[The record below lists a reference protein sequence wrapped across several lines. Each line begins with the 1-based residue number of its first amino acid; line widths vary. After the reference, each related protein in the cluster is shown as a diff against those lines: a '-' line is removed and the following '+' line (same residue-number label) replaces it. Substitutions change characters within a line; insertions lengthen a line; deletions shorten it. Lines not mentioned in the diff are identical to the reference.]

1 MAQSFL
7 NSLTAPSGSSFIP
20 KPVLADTSS
29 AMNPQNMPLMQA
41 GVVPQVTTPTVQST
55 PVAPV
60 QSPTEMYNPTV
71 GTSTQRVA
79 DATYANAMNQAV
91 SGSTPVPS
99 SVIGS
104 GSNLSSAGA
113 TRSTNEAILQQYL
126 DQQKQYQQ
134 QLLQANQA
142 GPTESA
148 AAQRYNQ
155 LKTQAALNQE
165 QALASG
171 ETSSFAGGEAQ
182 RVART
187 DAIKL
192 AGAAADLQYM
202 TGQREQAVKT
212 LEALMASGDKS
223 FSAQLKIQELQ
234 QTVSGIDKQA
244 QDTLY
249 NYLQK
254 PEYAGIE
261 FTPDPTKTP
270 TDNLNDFRK
279 LAAKQDS
286 TKAQDL
292 TPRQAAMLNSIINQ
306 ANNSPLIKAADRAV
320 VLKDSID
327 NARANPKAG
336 YVQQNLVYSYVQ
348 ALDTYQSAV
357 REGEMKAVSNL
368 DSLFGQFDN
377 TIQKIN
383 NGQYARPEV
392 VEQMAGAAELLYKS
406 ISKAAEQKDKSFAAQ
421 ADVLGVG
428 EDYATYRGKFQRS
441 YESGST
447 QDYSAQDT
455 QAIQKIS
462 PSTKKTF
469 TQEQI
474 DEYKR
479 LKGFS
484 QVGSDTKPA
493 TEQNLTSGFGNMQG
507 LMGQLPPMEFGSTD
521 FSSMSGLMQATPTLK
536 QTTYKAPDA
545 VIPKTSRIAFVH
557 NNPGNLKFMGQPGA
571 TKGEP
576 AGDGGYFAKFQTT
589 KDGLMALRRQI
600 QLDISRGHTV
610 ESFIS
615 KYAPPN
621 SNDTEKY
628 IKSALNTFGVTRNT
642 KISDVPT
649 DELLKFLA
657 NYESSTKVY

>member
-7 NSLTAPSGSSFIP
+7 QPLSGVSPTTANS
-20 KPVLADTSS
+20 
-29 AMNPQNMPLMQA
+29 
-41 GVVPQVTTPTVQST
+41 TPTGVSTDIPTYPSAGMSTQSPIMAQPNQTLANQT
-55 PVAPV
+55 PAFGNIAPV

-71 GTSTQRVA
+71 GVSTQKVA

-91 SGSTPVPS
+91 SGSAPVPS
-99 SVIGS
+99 SVVGS
-104 GSNLSSAGA
+104 GTNLSSAGA

-223 FSAQLKIQELQ
+223 FANQLKIQELQ

-244 QDTLY
+244 QDTFFNISQTEGIDLPY
-249 NYLQK
+249 DTTKTATENLSTLQK
-254 PEYAGIE
+254 ARA
-261 FTPDPTKTP
+261 TKQ
-270 TDNLNDFRK
+270 
-279 LAAKQDS
+279 AAA
-286 TKAQDL
+286 TKEL
-292 TPRQAAMLNSIINQ
+292 SPRQASMLNSIINQ

-392 VEQMAGAAELLYKS
+392 VKQMASAAEMLYNS

-428 EDYATYRGKFQRS
+428 EDYSVYRGKFQRS
-441 YESGST
+441 YETGKE
-447 QDYSAQDT
+447 QDYSAQDK
-455 QAIQKIS
+455 AALDAGY
-462 PSTKKTF
+462 
-469 TQEQI
+469 TQEEI
-474 DEYKR
+474 DAFKQK
-479 LKGFS
+479 KGFS
-484 QVGSDTKPA
+484 KVGSDTNPA
-493 TEQNLTSGFGNMQG
+493 TEQNLT
-507 LMGQLPPMEFGSTD
+507 TD
-521 FSSMSGLMQATPTLK
+521 FASMNLLQPAKPLELTSDSFANMGGLMQSTTPL
-536 QTTYKAPDA
+536 QMAS
-545 VIPKTSRIAFVH
+545 VEIPKSSKLSFVN
-557 NNPGNLKFMGQPGA
+557 NNPGNLRFAEQYGA
-571 TKGEP
+571 VKGE
-576 AGDGGYFAKFQTT
+576 GGFAKFKTPQEGF
-589 KDGLMALRRQI
+589 DALVRQI
-600 QLDISRGHTV
+600 KLDVSRGHTIA
-610 ESFIS
+610 SFIN
-615 KYAPPN
+615 KFAPPTE
-621 SNDTEKY
+621 NDTKLY
-628 IKSALNTFGVTRNT
+628 IQQAVKALGYKADTPLS
-642 KISDVPT
+642 KVPLN
-649 DELLKFLA
+649 ELAKFVALK
-657 NYESSTKVY
+657 ESSTKIN

>member
-479 LKGFS
+479 LRGFS

-493 TEQNLTSGFGNMQG
+493 TEQNLTSGFAGMDLLQPAKPLELTSDSFANMG
-507 LMGQLPPMEFGSTD
+507 
-521 FSSMSGLMQATPTLK
+521 GLMQSTTPL
-536 QTTYKAPDA
+536 QMSS
-545 VIPKTSRIAFVH
+545 VEIPKTSKLSFVN
-557 NNPGNLKFMGQPGA
+557 NNPGNLRFAGQYGA
-571 TKGEP
+571 IKGE
-576 AGDGGYFAKFQTT
+576 GGFAKFKTPQEGF
-589 KDGLMALRRQI
+589 DALVRQI
-600 QLDISRGHTV
+600 KLDVSRGHTIA
-610 ESFIS
+610 SFIN
-615 KYAPPN
+615 KFAPPTE
-621 SNDTEKY
+621 NDTKLY
-628 IKSALNTFGVTRNT
+628 IQQAVNALGYKADTPLS
-642 KISDVPT
+642 KVPLN
-649 DELLKFLA
+649 ELAKFVALK
-657 NYESSTKVY
+657 ESSTKIY

>member
-7 NSLTAPSGSSFIP
+7 NSLTATSGSSFIP

-479 LKGFS
+479 LRGFS

-493 TEQNLTSGFGNMQG
+493 TEQNLTSGFAGMDLLQPAKPLELTSDSFANMG
-507 LMGQLPPMEFGSTD
+507 
-521 FSSMSGLMQATPTLK
+521 GLMQSTTPL
-536 QTTYKAPDA
+536 QMSS
-545 VIPKTSRIAFVH
+545 VEIPKTSKLSFVN
-557 NNPGNLKFMGQPGA
+557 NNPGNLRFAGQYGA
-571 TKGEP
+571 IKGE
-576 AGDGGYFAKFQTT
+576 GGFAKFKTPQEGF
-589 KDGLMALRRQI
+589 DALVRQI
-600 QLDISRGHTV
+600 KLDVSRGHTIA
-610 ESFIS
+610 SFIN
-615 KYAPPN
+615 KFAPPTE
-621 SNDTEKY
+621 NDTKLY
-628 IKSALNTFGVTRNT
+628 IQQAVNALGYKADTPLS
-642 KISDVPT
+642 KVPLN
-649 DELLKFLA
+649 ELAKFVALK
-657 NYESSTKVY
+657 ESSTKIY

>member
-7 NSLTAPSGSSFIP
+7 NSLTAPSGSSFVP

-479 LKGFS
+479 LRGFS

-493 TEQNLTSGFGNMQG
+493 TEQNLTSGFAGMDLLQPAKPLELTSDSFANMG
-507 LMGQLPPMEFGSTD
+507 
-521 FSSMSGLMQATPTLK
+521 GLMQSTTPL
-536 QTTYKAPDA
+536 QMSS
-545 VIPKTSRIAFVH
+545 VEIPKTSKLSFVN
-557 NNPGNLKFMGQPGA
+557 NNPGNLRFAGQYGA
-571 TKGEP
+571 IKGE
-576 AGDGGYFAKFQTT
+576 GGFAKFKTPQEGF
-589 KDGLMALRRQI
+589 DALVRQI
-600 QLDISRGHTV
+600 KLDVSRGHTIA
-610 ESFIS
+610 SFIN
-615 KYAPPN
+615 KFAPPTE
-621 SNDTEKY
+621 NDTKLY
-628 IKSALNTFGVTRNT
+628 IQQAVNALGYKADTPLS
-642 KISDVPT
+642 KVPLN
-649 DELLKFLA
+649 ELAKFVALK
-657 NYESSTKVY
+657 ESSTKIY

>member
-7 NSLTAPSGSSFIP
+7 NSLTAPSGSSFVP
-20 KPVLADTSS
+20 KPALADTSS

-244 QDTLY
+244 QDTFF
-249 NYLQK
+249 NISQT
-254 PEYAGIE
+254 EGIDL
-261 FTPDPTKTP
+261 PYDPTKTATENLSQLQKVRASQPEVLSSAKVQSTVNQLTSEFRNEPVVKQYNTIASVMSALNEAGTNP
-270 TDNLNDFRK
+270 TDDIQRIYTF
-279 LAAKQDS
+279 AKIMD
-286 TKAQDL
+286 
-292 TPRQAAMLNSIINQ
+292 PE
-306 ANNSPLIKAADRAV
+306 
-320 VLKDSID
+320 
-327 NARANPKAG
+327 
-336 YVQQNLVYSYVQ
+336 
-348 ALDTYQSAV
+348 SAV
-357 REGEMKAVSNL
+357 REGEYDTIGEYAVSYVQKLGLKANRIFNNDGFL
-368 DSLFGQFDN
+368 TDEARKFMLN
-377 TIQKIN
+377 TLN
-383 NGQYARPEV
+383 TRY
-392 VEQMAGAAELLYKS
+392 
-406 ISKAAEQKDKSFAAQ
+406 KAAEKSYQ
-421 ADVLGVG
+421 NLY
-428 EDYATYRGKFQRS
+428 EDYSQRIEQAKTGDVGGTLANYQAGYTPSSNIGKN
-441 YESGST
+441 
-447 QDYSAQDT
+447 DYTAQDT
-455 QAIQKIS
+455 QAIKKIS

-493 TEQNLTSGFGNMQG
+493 TEQNLTSGFAGMDLLQPAKPLELTSDSFANMG
-507 LMGQLPPMEFGSTD
+507 
-521 FSSMSGLMQATPTLK
+521 GLMQSTTPL
-536 QTTYKAPDA
+536 QMSS
-545 VIPKTSRIAFVH
+545 VEIPKSSKLSFVN
-557 NNPGNLKFMGQPGA
+557 NNPGNLRFAGQYGA
-571 TKGEP
+571 IKGE
-576 AGDGGYFAKFQTT
+576 GGFAKFKTPQEGF
-589 KDGLMALRRQI
+589 DALIRQI
-600 QLDISRGHTV
+600 KLDVSRGHTIA
-610 ESFIS
+610 SFIN
-615 KYAPPN
+615 KFAPPTE
-621 SNDTEKY
+621 NDTKLY
-628 IKSALNTFGVTRNT
+628 IQQAVKALGYKADTPLN
-642 KISDVPT
+642 KVPLN
-649 DELLKFLA
+649 ELAKFVALK
-657 NYESSTKVY
+657 ESSTKVY